1 MSVQVLVASMFQKD
15 FELPKRMN
23 LCSDAV
29 IGNQCDKDSVDE
41 IEYKN
46 FKIKYINRA
55 ERGVGL
61 NRNNALKNAT
71 SDLCVLADDDMVFY
85 DNYVE
90 IVEEAFKKNK
100 KADFL
105 IFNIDEKQ
113 GSERRINNKVK
124 KVNLLNY
131 MNYGAARFAFRRESV
146 VNKNILFNLD
156 FGGGTPHS
164 CGEDSLFLRDCLSKK
179 LKIFTVPCSLAYLSD
194 NRESTW
200 FKGYDEKY
208 FYDKGYFLA
217 TAHPRIGKLFAY
229 FLVYR
234 HREYVNDS
242 KFSKK
247 EIMRFISNGIKDA
260 KKNK

>member
-29 IGNQCDKDSVDE
+29 IGNQCDKDSIDE

-113 GSERRINNKVK
+113 GFFI
-124 KVNLLNY
+124 LLLL
-131 MNYGAARFAFRRESV
+131 G
-146 VNKNILFNLD
+146 
-156 FGGGTPHS
+156 
-164 CGEDSLFLRDCLSKK
+164 LFLWGLLLELLFCPLKDTSKK
-179 LKIFTVPCSLAYLSD
+179 SS
-194 NRESTW
+194 
-200 FKGYDEKY
+200 
-208 FYDKGYFLA
+208 
-217 TAHPRIGKLFAY
+217 
-229 FLVYR
+229 
-234 HREYVNDS
+234 
-242 KFSKK
+242 
-247 EIMRFISNGIKDA
+247 
-260 KKNK
+260 